1 LAKRREVQGKI
12 GKWGIED
19 DSDFMNRVI
28 LLCHYAWEFA
38 CVLVIITTAAGQIIA
53 FLFEFSA
60 EGR

>member
-1 LAKRREVQGKI
+1 M